1 MKGRPHQKHKGTE
14 APAEIAKGTACPV
27 GQDACDLL
35 EEVER
40 LRQDCRRLMQLS
52 ITDPMTGFY
61 NFRYLIQTME
71 REMERTRRTRLPM
84 ALIMIDLDHFKRV
97 NDDYGHPVGD
107 AALQWAC
114 HIWREN
120 IRRIDIPCRYGGEEF
135 VIVLPGTTL
144 AQATMLAERLRRK
157 LAALPLRSESYS
169 VPLTAS
175 FGVSGYQGQEPCSP
189 EMVIEA
195 ADKMLLRAKAEGR
208 NRVCTEMKPAPAPV
222 DEVTV
227 DERAA
232 LFAEPEPTEPS

>member
-1 MKGRPHQKHKGTE
+1 VKGKPQGKQKGAQAQKESSHEK
-14 APAEIAKGTACPV
+14 ACPV
-27 GQDACDLL
+27 GHDACFLL
-35 EEVER
+35 EEVNK

-71 REMERTRRTRLPM
+71 REMERTRRTGLPM

-120 IRRIDIPCRYGGEEF
+120 VRRIDIPCRYGGEEF
-135 VIVLPGTTL
+135 VVVLPGTSL
-144 AQATMLAERLRRK
+144 PHAVMLAERLRRK

-169 VPLTAS
+169 IPLTAS
-175 FGVSGYQGQEPCSP
+175 FGVSGYRGEQPCNP
-189 EMVIEA
+189 EAVIEA
-195 ADKMLLRAKAEGR
+195 ADRMLLRAKAEGR
-208 NRVCTEMKPAPAPV
+208 NRVCSDAEPVRPPV

-232 LFAEPEPTEPS
+232 LFADREATDTS

>member
-1 MKGRPHQKHKGTE
+1 MKGRPHRKHQSTGAQTE
-14 APAEIAKGTACPV
+14 PTKGTACPV
-27 GQDACDLL
+27 GHHTCDLI
-35 EEVER
+35 EEVNR

-71 REMERTRRTRLPM
+71 REMERTRRTGLPM

-97 NDDYGHPVGD
+97 NDEYGHPVGD

-144 AQATMLAERLRRK
+144 MQAKMLAERLRRK
-157 LAALPLRSESYS
+157 LAALPLHAESESI
-169 VPLTAS
+169 PLTAS

-195 ADKMLLRAKAEGR
+195 ADKMLLKAKAEGR
-208 NRVCTEMKPAPAPV
+208 NRVCIEMEPARAPV
-222 DEVTV
+222 DEVTA

-232 LFAEPEPTEPS
+232 LFADPESTKPF